1 MNNSL
6 SPYLCFQCQ
15 TFPEVAED
23 GGFVVRCHSCG
34 LSVTDKHHRLNAIS
48 AWNIINDPVNN
59 EDESYIKLKDCRYC
73 KKQPDIQELI
83 GESMIIKCS
92 CGNGV
97 SNGKEAVQAIKDWNL
112 INSNI
117 EEQTLNVID
126 EISAHIK
133 YYKEELSEYRKTFGF
148 LEAQ

>member
-59 EDESYIKLKDCRYC
+59 IRSTLL
-73 KKQPDIQELI
+73 IQQR
-83 GESMIIKCS
+83 K
-92 CGNGV
+92 GNP
-97 SNGKEAVQAIKDWNL
+97 EA
-112 INSNI
+112 S
-117 EEQTLNVID
+117 
-126 EISAHIK
+126 
-133 YYKEELSEYRKTFGF
+133 F
-148 LEAQ
+148 LLRRLP